1 MPFRLGFRIAYRFA
15 QSTPM
20 VAMLDVADSEAHRLL
35 SGPTAWTSPQV
46 PLHRYRDRFGNTCT
60 RLLAPAGLLVLR
72 GEALVRDGSFRPA
85 VAPAPEDLGPFLQ
98 PSRHCEVRPL
108 LRHAQARFGDLPSDR
123 VRVQAICAHVARSID
138 YVPET
143 ADCTRGALRALQD
156 GQGLCRDFAHVAI
169 ALCRGV
175 GVPARYCTGY
185 PPPGTTPEP
194 RFPAWIEAWFDGRW
208 HAFDPRTGGAC
219 PARVPVARG
228 RDAADVATS
237 CTFGLCEPESVE
249 VWALEEA
256 AAAAAAAGIDVA
268 ALALA
273 S

>member
-1 MPFRLGFRIAYRFA
+1 APAPSAPPAPDGVRTARGNRGRSVVAGGAWELLAKIRRPWRGGREAAVTRAASRALARAPGPMAPLPPRAAPMPFRLGFRIAYRFA

-20 VAMLDVADSEAHRLL
+20 VAMLDVANSEAHRLL

-123 VRVQAICAHVARSID
+123 VRVQAICAHVARSIE

-143 ADCTRGALRALQD
+143 A
-156 GQGLCRDFAHVAI
+156 
-169 ALCRGV
+169 
-175 GVPARYCTGY
+175 
-185 PPPGTTPEP
+185 
-194 RFPAWIEAWFDGRW
+194 
-208 HAFDPRTGGAC
+208 
-219 PARVPVARG
+219 
-228 RDAADVATS
+228 
-237 CTFGLCEPESVE
+237 
-249 VWALEEA
+249 
-256 AAAAAAAGIDVA
+256 
-268 ALALA
+268 
-273 S
+273 